1 MSVRVVRTRN
11 GEDVIADLFE
21 VTTKDDQENVIG
33 FQLRNP
39 YNVWITQPFDAVQD
53 NGEIQKI
60 TKPELRFEPYAPL
73 LKGNALMLKLEF
85 IVSAYETHEEVIA
98 KYNELVEAT
107 SGKNT
112 TTEERKS
119 DCLPH
124 RQSNRVG

>member
-39 YNVWITQPFDAVQD
+39 YSVWVTQPPDV
-53 NGEIQKI
+53 NVEGGEIQKI

-73 LKGNALMLKLEF
+73 LKGNAIMLKLEEV
-85 IVSAYETHEEVIA
+85 VSAYETYDEVIA

-119 DCLPH
+119 D
-124 RQSNRVG
+124 

>member
-39 YNVWITQPFDAVQD
+39 YIVWITQPFDAVQD

-119 DCLPH
+119 D
-124 RQSNRVG
+124 

>member
-39 YNVWITQPFDAVQD
+39 YNVWVTQPHDAVLD
-53 NGEIQKI
+53 NGEIQKL

-73 LKGNALMLKLEF
+73 LKGNAIMLKLEE
-85 IVSAYETHEEVIA
+85 IVSAYETYEEVIK

-107 SGKNT
+107 SGKDNT
-112 TTEERKS
+112 AEERKS
-119 DCLPH
+119 D
-124 RQSNRVG
+124 

>member
-1 MSVRVVRTRN
+1 MSVRIVRTRN

-39 YNVWITQPFDAVQD
+39 YNVWVTQPFDAVQD

-60 TKPELRFEPYAPL
+60 TQPELRFEPYAPL
-73 LKGNALMLKLEF
+73 LKGNAIMLKLDEV
-85 IVSAYETHEEVIA
+85 ISAYETFDEVIA

-107 SGKNT
+107 SGKGNP
-112 TTEERKS
+112 TEERES
-119 DCLPH
+119 D
-124 RQSNRVG
+124 